1 MTSKEL
7 YENKASPKTVL
18 RQAAKEKA
26 AGILSNEEY
35 EAIKA
40 DVLSRDYD
48 EWRDEI
54 LVE

>member
-18 RQAAKEKA
+18 RQAAKEKV
-26 AGILSNEEY
+26 AGILSDDEY
-35 EAIKA
+35 EAVKA
-40 DVLSRDYD
+40 EVLSSDYSEWLD
-48 EWRDEI
+48 ER